1 VNADYGDIG
10 SRPGKSNGTF
20 TMAATLHVPVFQ
32 GGRVRGKVLEA
43 DALLRQRRSE
53 LDDLRGRIDYDV
65 RRAFLDLKASGDEV
79 QVAESA
85 LSLAREQVKQ
95 AQDRFSAGVT
105 DSLEVVQAEEAL
117 ATADEN
123 YISSLYNYNL
133 AKGSLARALGMAEQS
148 LKQFL
153 GGTR

>member
-1 VNADYGDIG
+1 
-10 SRPGKSNGTF
+10 
-20 TMAATLHVPVFQ
+20 
-32 GGRVRGKVLEA
+32 
-43 DALLRQRRSE
+43 
-53 LDDLRGRIDYDV
+53 
-65 RRAFLDLKASGDEV
+65 
-79 QVAESA
+79 
-85 LSLAREQVKQ
+85 VKQ
-95 AQDRFSAGVT
+95 EQDRLSAGVT

-133 AKGSLARALGMAEQS
+133 AKGSLARALGAAEQS